1 MQRGSSL
8 LYTAFID
15 FKQVYDLIPRD
26 KLWDHLSYCQ
36 MPQHL
41 VSILQGLYHADKY
54 TMLDGDKKANV
65 QLFPGVK
72 QGCPLSPLLFP
83 MYPNDVDS
91 LAERVQ
97 GAITGNPNFTVTH
110 LMFADDLFLTTTD
123 HNELQTMLN
132 KQRVYVQKKSLTV
145 NTQKSEVMC
154 FMNSRPGSVLPP
166 LFFDGTQL
174 PYTDT
179 FKYLGMVCDRQINQ
193 NVAADA
199 AFGPFMAGTFR
210 VKQFVKSHDL
220 ANRLHAHIW
229 LLKLTQ
235 VLLAYIR
242 VRYGLLPP
250 YDKVERWITPAEMAF
265 GSAENDSS

>member
-1 MQRGSSL
+1 
-8 LYTAFID
+8 
-15 FKQVYDLIPRD
+15 
-26 KLWDHLSYCQ
+26 
-36 MPQHL
+36 
-41 VSILQGLYHADKY
+41 
-54 TMLDGDKKANV
+54 
-65 QLFPGVK
+65 
-72 QGCPLSPLLFP
+72 
-83 MYPNDVDS
+83 
-91 LAERVQ
+91 
-97 GAITGNPNFTVTH
+97 
-110 LMFADDLFLTTTD
+110 
-123 HNELQTMLN
+123 MLN
-132 KQRVYVQKKSLTV
+132 KLRVYAQKKSLTV
-145 NTQKSEVMC
+145 NTQKYEVMC
-154 FMNSRPGSVLPP
+154 FNSRPGSFLPP
-166 LFFDGTQL
+166 LSFDGTQL